1 MYQGA
6 RFLFFVL
13 LCAICTVS
21 FAQEKPAA
29 VARYFLNKQEIS
41 PQSVFFLNEHDI
53 DSIGEYINPDT
64 SIVFYM
70 RKNKKMLSY
79 PQLLKRYHLEDEV
92 INFSMSTTFSRK
104 ISKPELMMFSF
115 DTIAD
120 INISR
125 NDKTGLTYVFIQSAL
140 NHWERDSKRA
150 FTMGRIKRKLNDIR

>member
-1 MYQGA
+1 MYQRA
-6 RFLFFVL
+6 RFLFFFV

-21 FAQEKPAA
+21 FAQEKPA

-70 RKNKKMLSY
+70 RKNKKIVSY
-79 PQLLKRYHLEDEV
+79 PQLLKRYHLEDE
-92 INFSMSTTFSRK
+92 IMSFPTSATYTRV
-104 ISKPELMMFSF
+104 ISKPELLMFSD

-120 INISR
+120 ITISK
-125 NDKTGLTYVFIQSAL
+125 NDETGLTYVFIQSAL
-140 NHWERDSKRA
+140 NRWERDSKRA
-150 FTMGRIKRKLNDIR
+150 FAMVKIKRKLNDIK